1 MFLVLLVEAGWP
13 PSYEGGYGESRIDG
27 RGDGVFL
34 VLGSWFLVLGG
45 CVRGRWG
52 DGEMGGAARHQL
64 RMWGDVG
71 GRVQA
76 PFLTGSGVYCL
87 LGSECLQNSCGLV
100 PQKLLKR
107 LASLCA
113 THCAAHYVKDQITV
127 KPSPQED
134 GLRLDPD
141 AEDRP

>member
-1 MFLVLLVEAGWP
+1 MFLVLLVEAGGP
-13 PSYEGGYGESRIDG
+13 LSYEGGYGESRIDG

-34 VLGSWFLVLGG
+34 VLGSWFLVLGSWFLVLG
-45 CVRGRWG
+45 SWWLRS
-52 DGEMGGAARHQL
+52 GEMGR
-64 RMWGDVG
+64 WGDVG

-76 PFLTGSGVYCL
+76 PLLTGSGVYCL